1 MEKLITVT
9 LILVM
14 VFGLMSFRVLA
25 NNGELTAEQSL
36 KMLQSVNKNIASY
49 DIKTHLV
56 TYKDGSKPVYV
67 TPPGEHPQ
75 NGEVTWAYFIEQKGD
90 LRGWL
95 KLPLKEIIREK
106 ARIVREFKKLHG
118 IDYEAKSSSGYDF
131 PDSYY
136 VSCTQFP
143 QQCNNWCGPAAT
155 QSVLSGWG
163 ITGLQ
168 QSDIAQREN
177 VPCNVNYGTSENAI
191 ASTLNYYIQENWYD
205 VNHWG
210 IVLADI
216 GYWETHE
223 AFVGE
228 CDTIYLTDWRNNVS
242 DGKTK
247 NRVHYIAVRGYWTPT
262 DNTPPDS
269 DWQEADIYYTD
280 SATSIHPGLHRYV
293 SEKFYGGITYS
304 SIPSDYTKNN
314 QGITSFYNANLRWP
328 VIG

>member
-1 MEKLITVT
+1 MKKLITVT

-14 VFGLMSFRVLA
+14 VFGLMSFRALA

-49 DIKTHLV
+49 DIKMHLV

-143 QQCNNWCGPAAT
+143 QDCNNWCGPAAT

-191 ASTLNYYIQENWYD
+191 ASTLNFYTGTTFYSVTHFYNEQQL
-205 VNHWG
+205 WG

-228 CDTIYLTDWRNNVS
+228 CNTIHLTDWRENVS
-242 DGKTK
+242 DGPT
-247 NRVHYIAVRGYWTPT
+247 NNSRVHYIGVRGYWTPT
-262 DNTPPDS
+262 DSTPPDS
-269 DWQEADIYYTD
+269 DWQEANIYYTD
-280 SATSIHPGLHRYV
+280 SATSIYPGLHKYV
-293 SEKFYGGITYS
+293 SQDFIDGNDDGGSYY
-304 SIPSDYTKNN
+304 DAN
-314 QGITSFYNANLRWP
+314 YNWP
-328 VIG
+328 TIA